1 MAEWRTAED
10 RNRSSF
16 CAYQGAKK
24 SQNVNNA
31 LILMLTSTRTRI
43 LFHGTTL
50 SRIKQYNPIEGELL
64 TGFSIDLEKC
74 RERTDFSRGFYL
86 TTSLKQAKNWANN
99 LVGRVAHSSN
109 VDDKAAVLEFSIPLE
124 LMAKLESLWFVVD
137 NRDFVRFVSGC
148 RRGGNHER
156 ITSDQPYD
164 MVSGP
169 VTLFP
174 QEMVVKDCDQVSFH
188 TPAAISLLSAPKLVS
203 IGTTIRGQFRSSY
216 VN

>member
-1 MAEWRTAED
+1 M
-10 RNRSSF
+10 
-16 CAYQGAKK
+16 
-24 SQNVNNA
+24 
-31 LILMLTSTRTRI
+31 MLTSARTRV

-50 SRIKQYNPIEGELL
+50 SRIKQYKPIEGQLL
-64 TGFSIDLEKC
+64 TGFSIDLDKC

-99 LVGRVAHSSN
+99 LVGRVVHSSN
-109 VDDKAAVLEFSIPLE
+109 ADDKAAVLEFSISLE

-137 NRDFVRFVSGC
+137 NREFVRFVSGC

-156 ITSDQPYD
+156 STTDQPYD

-188 TPAAISLLSAPKLVS
+188 TPEAISLLSPPKLVS